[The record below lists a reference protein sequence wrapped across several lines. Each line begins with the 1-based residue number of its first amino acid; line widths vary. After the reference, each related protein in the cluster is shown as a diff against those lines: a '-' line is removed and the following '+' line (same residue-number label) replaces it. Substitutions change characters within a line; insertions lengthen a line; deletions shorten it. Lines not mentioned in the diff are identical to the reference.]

1 MRGAVLMAVTRIW
14 PIKSGQ
20 LGKVIDYVA
29 NTSKTDEQSFSEKE
43 LQDLYNAL
51 HYVEDEEKTTAQGFE
66 KGERRLFVTGINCIP
81 ENAKQEMTDTKKRFG
96 KTGGILAHHAYQ
108 SFRPDEVT
116 PKLAHK
122 IGVET
127 ARKIWGDDF
136 EVIVATHMGSH
147 CIHNHILL
155 NSVSF
160 VDGKKYNGCKEN
172 YNLFREVSDDLCRE
186 YELSVIENPKGK
198 RVPYN
203 VYKAQQNGEQ
213 TKNDLIQRDIDITIS
228 VSPNMKYFEKVMK
241 QLGYKFQ
248 RRRQYEYVV
257 HPMVP
262 KGLRLIH
269 LGEEYTLEAI
279 HERIRKNRYP
289 TGVQFAQQDDISRF
303 FETPP
308 WEYIDLCE
316 LYVNFVA
323 IIDFV
328 KERRQF
334 NYELFRTLWEEELI
348 FDKRVEEQNFLL
360 DNNLRT
366 DEDVQSFKAGKE
378 CDLKDCD
385 DARHN
390 LRNALRRAMRA
401 GNTEEIEILRRD
413 ISRITEAMALYRKE
427 IKICDRLLDDA
438 PEIEKQ
444 MKYIKERTEAM
455 QRQRYR
461 NRGGWER

>member
-1 MRGAVLMAVTRIW
+1 MAVTRIW

-51 HYVEDEEKTTAQGFE
+51 HYVEDEEKTAAQGFE
-66 KGERRLFVTGINCIP
+66 KGERRLLVTGINCIP

-127 ARKIWGDDF
+127 ARRIWGDDF

-160 VDGKKYNGCKEN
+160 VDGKKYNGCKDN
-172 YNLFREVSDDLCRE
+172 YKRFREVSDNLCRE
-186 YELSVIENPKGK
+186 YELSVIENPQGK

-241 QLGYKFQ
+241 QLGYEFRHGRK
-248 RRRQYEYVV
+248 YEYVV
-257 HPMVP
+257 HQMVP
-262 KGLRLIH
+262 KGLRLIN

-289 TGVQFAQQDDISRF
+289 TGVQFAPQDDISRF

-323 IIDFV
+323 IIDIV

-366 DEDVQSFKAGKE
+366 NEDVEKFRAKNETELKA
-378 CDLKDCD
+378 CD

-401 GNTEEIEILRRD
+401 GNSEEIDNLRRD

-427 IKICDRLLDDA
+427 IKICDRILDDA
-438 PEIEKQ
+438 PEVEKQ
-444 MKYIKERTEAM
+444 MKYIKERTEAI
-455 QRQRYR
+455 QKQRYR